1 MTEHSRF
8 GASAAHR
15 WMRCPASIQASAGLP
30 NPSSPAAA
38 EGTMLHDVAANILL
52 NLPYEH
58 ILTSE
63 QMEVVMNYCT
73 AVHDEMDALTTPRI
87 PLIEMF
93 VEQKFNIPIHPGF
106 WGTADAILVA
116 GKSLRVFDLKAGA
129 GVAVEVDYGGKIN
142 PQLGFYALGAIS
154 SLPWSQQEKIDDV
167 EVIVV
172 QPRLGGIKRRKVAR
186 IELDI
191 LAEEMLAAAALAEE
205 PDAPFSA
212 GSWCKFCLARHK
224 CSELRNEV
232 FKLAQLDFLD
242 DAPVDVVALD
252 NLSVGNILDTADV
265 IETWLKAVRDD
276 ALFRASSGEAIP
288 GWKLVDSV
296 SNRKW
301 VNESEA
307 TALLLGEGVD
317 IPYPKPKLPTPA
329 QVEKAIKQAKLD
341 LDIANLVTRETT
353 GVKLVRD
360 TDGRNSAAT
369 ALTDFAD

>member
-1 MTEHSRF
+1 MTEVAHSRF

-38 EGTMLHDVAANILL
+38 EGTMLHEVAANLL
-52 NLPYEH
+52 CNMPYEY

-63 QMEVVMNYCT
+63 QMDVVMAYFN
-73 AVHDEMDALTTPRI
+73 AVQDEIVALETI
-87 PLIEMF
+87 GNVQMM

-116 GKSLRVFDLKAGA
+116 GKSMRVFDLKAGG
-129 GVAVEVDYGGKIN
+129 GVAVEVDYAGKVN

-154 SLPWSQQEKIDDV
+154 SLPWAQQEDIEDV

-224 CSELRNEV
+224 CPELRHEV
-232 FKLAQLDFLD
+232 FKLDQMDFFD

-252 NLSVGNILDTADV
+252 NLSVGDVLESADV

-276 ALFRASSGEAIP
+276 ALYRASSGETIP

-301 VNESEA
+301 KNENEA
-307 TALLLGEGVD
+307 AVSLINDGVE
-317 IPYPKPKLPTPA
+317 IPYAKPKMPTPA

-341 LDIANLVTRETT
+341 LDIADLVTRETT

>member
-38 EGTMLHDVAANILL
+38 EGTMLHEVAANMLC
-52 NLPYEH
+52 NMPYEY

-63 QMEVVMNYCT
+63 QMDVVMAYFH
-73 AVHDEMDALTTPRI
+73 AVQDEIATMEWNGDV
-87 PLIEMF
+87 EMF
-93 VEQKFNIPIHPGF
+93 VEQKFKLPIHPEF
-106 WGTADAILVA
+106 WGTADTVLVA
-116 GKSLRVFDLKAGA
+116 GQSLRVIDLKAGA
-129 GVAVEVDYGGKIN
+129 GVAVEVDYAGKIN
-142 PQLGFYALGAIS
+142 PQLGIYALGALS
-154 SLPWSQQEKIDDV
+154 TLSWQQQEEIDDV
-167 EVIVV
+167 EIIVV

-186 IELDI
+186 RELDI
-191 LAEEMLAAAALAEE
+191 LAEEMLSAAALAEE
-205 PDAPFSA
+205 SDAPFSA

-224 CSELRNEV
+224 CPELRHEV
-232 FKLAQLDFLD
+232 FKMAQLDFFD
-242 DAPVDVVALD
+242 NTVSDPVALD
-252 NLSVGNILDTADV
+252 NLSVSDILDSADV

-307 TALLLGEGVD
+307 AVSLINDGVE

>member
-38 EGTMLHDVAANILL
+38 EGTMLHEVAANMLC
-52 NLPYEH
+52 NMPYEY

-63 QMEVVMNYCT
+63 QMDVVMAYFH
-73 AVHDEMDALTTPRI
+73 AVQDEIATMEWNGDV
-87 PLIEMF
+87 EMF
-93 VEQKFNIPIHPGF
+93 VEQKFKLPIHPEF
-106 WGTADAILVA
+106 WGTADAVLVA
-116 GKSLRVFDLKAGA
+116 GKSLRVIDLKAGA
-129 GVAVEVDYGGKIN
+129 GVAVEVDYAGKIN
-142 PQLGFYALGAIS
+142 PQLGIYALGALS
-154 SLPWSQQEKIDDV
+154 TLPWQQQEKIDDV
-167 EVIVV
+167 EIIVV

-205 PDAPFSA
+205 PTAPFNA

-224 CSELRNEV
+224 CPELRHEV
-232 FKLAQLDFLD
+232 FKLAQLDFFD

-276 ALFRASSGEAIP
+276 ALFRASNGEAIP

-301 VNESEA
+301 KNENEA
-307 TALLLGEGVD
+307 AVSLTNDGVE
-317 IPYPKPKLPTPA
+317 IPYAKPKMPSPA

>member
-1 MTEHSRF
+1 MTEVAHSRF

-15 WMRCPASIQASAGLP
+15 WMRCPGSIKASEGLP

-38 EGTMLHDVAANILL
+38 EGTMLHDVAANMLL

-63 QMEVVMNYCT
+63 QMEVVMAYFQ
-73 AVHDEMDALTTPRI
+73 AVQDEIVALETI
-87 PLIEMF
+87 GDVQMM
-93 VEQKFNIPIHPGF
+93 VEQKFNIPIHLDF
-106 WGTADAILVA
+106 WGTADTILVA
-116 GKSLRVFDLKAGA
+116 GKSMRVFDLKAGA
-129 GVAVEVDYGGKIN
+129 GVAVEVDYAGKVN

-154 SLPWSQQEKIDDV
+154 SLPWAQQEDIEDV

-205 PDAPFSA
+205 PDAPLSA

-224 CSELRNEV
+224 CKELRHEV
-232 FKLAQLDFLD
+232 FKMAQLDFFD
-242 DAPVDVVALD
+242 NTVSDPVALD
-252 NLSVGNILDTADV
+252 NLSVSDILDSADV

-276 ALFRASSGEAIP
+276 ALYRASSGEAIP

-301 VNESEA
+301 KNENEA
-307 TALLLGEGVD
+307 AVSLVKSGVE
-317 IPYPKPKLPTPA
+317 IPYAKPKMPTPA

-341 LDIANLVTRETT
+341 LDIADLVTRETT